1 MMALANPSLDHRG
14 DRTMAEHPTSPRDA
28 PPKDAAAGRNQ
39 PDRSREGGLIQVLSE
54 DFQQLADRSQDAI
67 YRLDIESQTFPFFNR
82 RFLELFGTLENGAAA
97 LSLKGSLACIHPE
110 DREPFKRERERS
122 LQGGSRGGENE
133 YRHLSPDGTVRWM
146 HDKWTVIRDESGQP
160 TAVEGFIRD
169 DTRRKQAE
177 DELERSR
184 RNALIG
190 SYIVKEGRFVYV
202 NPEFCRITE
211 RDPDELIGSHSI
223 QYVHEGFVGFVK
235 EHSRAMLKGERSE
248 PYAFCIVARSGAVK
262 WVMETVTS
270 IHHEGRRAI
279 LGFFMDV
286 TRIRQATEERKERE
300 KLQAV
305 LELAGAVGHEL
316 NNPLQVVVT
325 CSDKL
330 NPEALADEASRQKLR
345 LLQKNVQRIVL
356 ILKKFQ
362 NITQY
367 ATKDYVQGKK
377 IFDLDAATGKPPLP

>member
-1 MMALANPSLDHRG
+1 MD
-14 DRTMAEHPTSPRDA
+14 EHPPPSEPKA
-28 PPKDAAAGRNQ
+28 PPAPSPPEGNRGPGR
-39 PDRSREGGLIQVLSE
+39 DGGLVRVLSE

-67 YRLDIESQTFPFFNR
+67 YRLDIGSQTFSFFNK
-82 RFLELFGTLENGAAA
+82 RFLELFGTRENGATR
-97 LSLKGSLACIHPE
+97 LTLKGSLLCIHPE
-110 DREPFKRERERS
+110 DRESFKRERERS
-122 LQGGSRGGENE
+122 LETGSTGGENE
-133 YRHLSPDGTVRWM
+133 YRHSSPDGTVRWM
-146 HDKWTVIRDESGQP
+146 HDKWTVIRDEAGQP
-160 TAVEGFIRD
+160 VAVEGFIRD

-190 SYIVKEGRFVYV
+190 SYIVQGGRFVYV

-211 RDPDELIGSHSI
+211 RSREELIDSLSLQH
-223 QYVHEGFVGFVK
+223 VHEEFVDYVK
-235 EHSRAMLKGERSE
+235 ERSRAMLKGERSE

-262 WVMETVTS
+262 WVMEAVTS

-286 TRIRQATEERKERE
+286 TRARQAVEERKERE
-300 KLQAV
+300 KIQAV

-330 NPEALADEASRQKLR
+330 DPEALDDEADRQRLR
-345 LLQKNVQRIVL
+345 LLRKNVQRIVL
-356 ILKKFQ
+356 ILEKFQ

-367 ATKDYVQGKK
+367 ATKDYLQGKK
-377 IFDLDAATGKPPLP
+377 IFDLDAATGEPPLP

>member
-1 MMALANPSLDHRG
+1 
-14 DRTMAEHPTSPRDA
+14 MAEHPPEPEAPSAPSPPEGDRGRG
-28 PPKDAAAGRNQ
+28 KD
-39 PDRSREGGLIQVLSE
+39 GGLIQVLSE

-67 YRLDIESQTFPFFNR
+67 YRLDIGSQTFTFFNK
-82 RFLELFGTLENGAAA
+82 RFLGLFSTQENGATR
-97 LSLKGSLACIHPE
+97 LTLKGSLMRIHPD

-122 LQGGSRGGENE
+122 LEAGSTGGENE
-133 YRHLSPDGTVRWM
+133 YRHVSPDGSVRWM
-146 HDKWTVIRDESGQP
+146 HDKWTVIRDEAGQP
-160 TAVEGFIRD
+160 VAVEGFIRD

-190 SYIVKEGRFVYV
+190 SYIVQERRFVYV

-211 RDPDELIGSHSI
+211 RTREELIGSLSL
-223 QYVHEGFVGFVK
+223 QYVHEEFVEYVK
-235 EHSRAMLKGERSE
+235 EQSRAMLKGERSE
-248 PYAFCIVARSGAVK
+248 PYAFCIIARSGAVK
-262 WVMETVTS
+262 WVMEAVTS

-286 TRIRQATEERKERE
+286 TRARQAVEERKERE

-330 NPEALADEASRQKLR
+330 DPDVLEDEAARQRLR
-345 LLQKNVQRIVL
+345 LLKKNVQRIVL
-356 ILKKFQ
+356 ILEKFQ
-362 NITQY
+362 KITQY

-377 IFDLDAATGKPPLP
+377 IFDVDAAAGGAPLP

>member
-1 MMALANPSLDHRG
+1 MDQPPPSEPEATTASSPPEGARG
-14 DRTMAEHPTSPRDA
+14 RR
-28 PPKDAAAGRNQ
+28 KD
-39 PDRSREGGLIQVLSE
+39 GGLIQLLSE

-67 YRLDIESQTFPFFNR
+67 YRLDIGSQTFSFFNK
-82 RFLELFGTLENGAAA
+82 RFLELFSTQENGATR
-97 LSLKGSLACIHPE
+97 LTLKGSLMRIHPD

-122 LQGGSRGGENE
+122 LEAGSTGGENE
-133 YRHLSPDGTVRWM
+133 YRHVSPDGSVRWM
-146 HDKWTVIRDESGQP
+146 HDKWTVIRDEAGQP
-160 TAVEGFIRD
+160 VAVEGFIRD

-190 SYIVKEGRFVYV
+190 SYIVQERRFVYV

-211 RDPDELIGSHSI
+211 RTREELIGSLSL
-223 QYVHEGFVGFVK
+223 QYVHEEFVEYVK

-262 WVMETVTS
+262 WVMEAVTS

-286 TRIRQATEERKERE
+286 TRARQAVEERKERE

-305 LELAGAVGHEL
+305 LELTGAVGHEL

-330 NPEALADEASRQKLR
+330 DPDALEDEAARQRLR
-345 LLQKNVQRIVL
+345 LLKKNVQRIVL
-356 ILKKFQ
+356 ILEKFQ

-367 ATKDYVQGKK
+367 ATKDYIRGKK
-377 IFDLDAATGKPPLP
+377 IFDLDAAAGEPPLS

>member
-1 MMALANPSLDHRG
+1 MDEHPPPSEPEATTAPSPSEG
-14 DRTMAEHPTSPRDA
+14 DRGRV
-28 PPKDAAAGRNQ
+28 KD
-39 PDRSREGGLIQVLSE
+39 GGLVRVLSE

-67 YRLDIESQTFPFFNR
+67 YRLDIGSQTFSFFNK
-82 RFLELFGTLENGAAA
+82 RFLELFSTQENGATS
-97 LSLKGSLACIHPE
+97 LTLKGSMLCIHPE

-122 LQGGSRGGENE
+122 VEAGSTGGENE
-133 YRHLSPDGTVRWM
+133 YRHLSPDGSIRWM
-146 HDKWTVIRDESGQP
+146 HDKWTVIRDEAGQP
-160 TAVEGFIRD
+160 VAVEGFIRD

-190 SYIVKEGRFVYV
+190 SYIVQGGRFVYV

-211 RDPDELIGSHSI
+211 RTREELIGSLSL
-223 QYVHEGFVGFVK
+223 QYVHEEFVSYVK
-235 EHSRAMLKGERSE
+235 EQSRAMLKGERSE

-286 TRIRQATEERKERE
+286 TRARQAVEERKERE

-330 NPEALADEASRQKLR
+330 DPDVLEDETARQRLR
-345 LLQKNVQRIVL
+345 LLKKNVHRIVL
-356 ILKKFQ
+356 ILGKFR

-367 ATKDYVQGKK
+367 ATKDYVRGKK
-377 IFDLDAATGKPPLP
+377 ILDLDAAAGEPPLP